1 MRYYSSF
8 FELNSIIFKFM
19 EKKRKNSIVLEKS
32 SMNSKNLKKTLS
44 EFYTRQEEYMRVE
57 KAYLR

>member
-1 MRYYSSF
+1 
-8 FELNSIIFKFM
+8 M
-19 EKKRKNSIVLEKS
+19 ERKRKNSIVLEKS

-57 KAYLR
+57 NAYLR